1 MLKRF
6 NSLQATLLLHELS
19 FVLLVLI
26 TGTVGIVWSV
36 SWQHSSEESLRIG
49 SMNTSMQ
56 NIRGELYRQLK
67 EVFDASFLHDSDAVD
82 EYQAYTET
90 INGYLIELNAL
101 AVDQQERQAILSVS
115 QAYQAFYDET
125 VQLFSET
132 NLDVEQQQ
140 LLDSGLEQHTFAQL
154 ERAFSNLDALLKSKQ
169 HILSQTRQRWT
180 TRLIWLAPIPIV
192 LAIGLLVAARR
203 FVKKNVVYPLA
214 EVIDGAKLISKGNLQ
229 HTIPLMGVSDLVYL
243 SDAINAMANELAVS
257 RDNLVETK
265 KQAALGE
272 LVPLVAHNIRNPLA
286 GIRAASQVTR
296 DEEVSESTH
305 DALTDIIVAV
315 DRLERWVTS
324 LLSFLHP
331 VEPHLSN
338 TTLITVT
345 DNALSLIELQLVD
358 KEITIERHGWISSA
372 QSIAV
377 DIHLFEQAIF
387 NLIQNAFE
395 ASSSGNVIHIHYQQ
409 QADLVSLTIIDH
421 GPGMKFDPVSEE
433 VTNGETKRLGCGLG
447 IPFALKIIKQHG
459 GKLVYD
465 PVPDGG
471 TSVKII
477 LMIEP

>member
-26 TGTVGIVWSV
+26 TGTVGVVWSV

-49 SMNTSMQ
+49 LMNTSMQ

-67 EVFDASFLHDSDAVD
+67 EVFDASFLHDIDAVD
-82 EYQAYTET
+82 EYHAYTET
-90 INGYLIELNAL
+90 INSYLIELNVL
-101 AVDQQERQAILSVS
+101 ASDQQEQQAIKLVS
-115 QAYQAFYDET
+115 DAYHAFHAET

-132 NLDVEQQQ
+132 NLGIDQQQ
-140 LLDSGLEQHTFAQL
+140 LLDKGLEQHTFSQL
-154 ERAFSNLDALLKSKQ
+154 EFAFSSLDKQLKNKQ
-169 HILSQTRQRWT
+169 RILSQSRQRWSS
-180 TRLIWLAPIPIV
+180 RLSWLVPIPII
-192 LAIGLLVAARR
+192 LAIGLLIASRR
-203 FVKKNVVYPLA
+203 FVRKNVVHPLA
-214 EVIDGAKLISKGNLQ
+214 EVIDGAKLISKGDFQ
-229 HTIPLMGVSDLVYL
+229 HEIPLMGVSDLVHL
-243 SDAINAMANELAVS
+243 SQAINTMANELELS
-257 RDNLVETK
+257 RDSLVETK

-296 DEEVSESTH
+296 DDDVSKSTH

-338 TTLITVT
+338 TTLVSVT

-358 KEITIERHGWISSA
+358 KQITLKRHGWISSA

-387 NLIQNAFE
+387 NLVQNALE
-395 ASSSGNVIHIHYQQ
+395 ASSAGDIVHLHYHQ
-409 QADLVSLTIIDH
+409 QANFVSLTIIDH

-433 VTNGETKRLGCGLG
+433 VTDGETKRLGCGLG

-459 GKLVYD
+459 GNLVYD
-465 PVPDGG
+465 AVPDGG
-471 TSVKII
+471 TAVKII
-477 LMIEP
+477 LMLEP

>member
-26 TGTVGIVWSV
+26 TATVGIVWSV
-36 SWQHSSEESLRIG
+36 SWQHSSEESLRLG

-67 EVFDASFLHDSDAVD
+67 EVFDASFLHDSDAAD
-82 EYQAYTET
+82 EYLAYTET
-90 INGYLIELNAL
+90 INGYLVELNAL
-101 AVDQQERQAILSVS
+101 AVDQQERLAIQSVS
-115 QAYQAFYDET
+115 QAYQAFHDET
-125 VQLFSET
+125 VQLFNET
-132 NLDVEQQQ
+132 NLDVEQQK
-140 LLDSGLEQHTFAQL
+140 LLDSGLEQYTFAQL
-154 ERAFSNLDALLKSKQ
+154 ERAFSTLDALLKNKQ
-169 HILSQTRQRWT
+169 HLLSQTRQRWT
-180 TRLIWLAPIPIV
+180 TRLIWLVPIPIL
-192 LAIGLLVAARR
+192 LAIGLLIAARR

-214 EVIDGAKLISKGNLQ
+214 EVIDGAKLISKGDLQ
-229 HTIPLMGVSDLVYL
+229 HTIPSMGVSDLVHL
-243 SDAINAMANELAVS
+243 SDAINTMANELTVS
-257 RDNLVETK
+257 RDKLVETK

-296 DEEVSESTH
+296 DDDVSESTH

-358 KEITIERHGWISSA
+358 KHITIQRHGWDSSA

-377 DIHLFEQAIF
+377 DIHLFEQVIF
-387 NLIQNAFE
+387 NLIQNALE
-395 ASSSGNVIHIHYQQ
+395 ASSSGDVIHVHYQQ

-433 VTNGETKRLGCGLG
+433 VTDGETKRLGCGLG

-459 GKLVYD
+459 GNLVYD

-471 TSVKII
+471 TAVKII
-477 LMIEP
+477 LMIES